1 MPGPEMRAVLEPAD
15 LRRYDELN
23 DAQGAM
29 RAHWRPLIDRLRA
42 DPSPDAVRRSLE
54 LTRRL
59 VVENG
64 VTYNVYADP
73 QGADRPWALDPLPFV
88 VPARNAQTSM
98 PNSTTRSNGSSDIP
112 PGSSARLRGAIHS
125 TALGAFEERSGM
137 IATSRDFE

>member
-1 MPGPEMRAVLEPAD
+1 
-15 LRRYDELN
+15 
-23 DAQGAM
+23 M

-42 DPSPDAVRRSLE
+42 DESPDAVRRSLE

-88 VPARNAQTSM
+88 LPAAEWQAIEAGVAQ
-98 PNSTTRSNGSSDIP
+98 R
-112 PGSSARLRGAIHS
+112 ARLLERAARRSLRPAAAAGRGPHARRA
-125 TALGAFEERSGM
+125 ALRPS
-137 IATSRDFE
+137 